1 MTIFNVNTERIKM
14 KNKIFELYRS
24 SQLAE
29 FLEFIKD
36 NPDESFV
43 YVLQHPPRNINI
55 LSAFDFGY
63 LVICLPENSQMLFS
77 PGPFIHKMR
86 KNLRDFKE
94 RDYILCSGD
103 PAIIG
108 LSTAIVSD
116 ITQGKFNLL
125 KWDRQETRYY
135 QLTFNLYEKG

>member
-1 MTIFNVNTERIKM
+1 MR
-14 KNKIFELYRS
+14 NKLFELYRPK
-24 SQLAE
+24 QLAE
-29 FLEFIKD
+29 FLEFNKA
-36 NPDESFV
+36 NPNESFV

-55 LSAFDFGY
+55 LTASDYGY

-77 PGPFIHKMR
+77 PAPFIHKMI
-86 KNLRDFKE
+86 KNLRDFRE
-94 RDYILCSGD
+94 TDYILCSGD

-116 ITQGKFNLL
+116 ITQGRFNML

-135 QLTFNLYEKG
+135 PLNFNLFEKGIDDDRNQF

>member
-1 MTIFNVNTERIKM
+1 MR
-14 KNKIFELYRS
+14 NKLFELYRPK
-24 SQLAE
+24 QLAE
-29 FLEFIKD
+29 FLEFNKA

-43 YVLQHPPRNINI
+43 YVFQHPPSNINI
-55 LSAFDFGY
+55 LTASDYGY

-77 PGPFIHKMR
+77 PAPFIHKMR
-86 KNLRDFKE
+86 KNLRDFRE
-94 RDYILCSGD
+94 TDYILCSGD

-135 QLTFNLYEKG
+135 PLTFNLFEKGEDL

>member
-63 LVICLPENSQMLFS
+63 LVICLQENSQMLFS

-135 QLTFNLYEKG
+135 PLTFNLYEKG